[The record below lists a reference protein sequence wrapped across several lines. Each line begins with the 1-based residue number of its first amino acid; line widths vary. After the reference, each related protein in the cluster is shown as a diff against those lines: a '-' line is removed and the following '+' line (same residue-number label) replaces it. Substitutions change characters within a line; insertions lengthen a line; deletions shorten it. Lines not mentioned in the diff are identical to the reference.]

1 MININNIFS
10 LFSSNDDLDGNNN
23 TPTHID
29 FTNSPVYWVG
39 MYKKLIVNHI
49 SFNTKVIQFF
59 KMADH
64 EFDSADMKEASEF
77 ITYNRAWSYISQVD
91 PNIQEHLD
99 AIYHYSDEHLDTAL
113 KLGIN
118 YFEQSEQY
126 ERCALLH
133 KILLSIEN
141 FQKKLGD

>member
-59 KMADH
+59 K
-64 EFDSADMKEASEF
+64 K
-77 ITYNRAWSYISQVD
+77 IGRAHV
-91 PNIQEHLD
+91 
-99 AIYHYSDEHLDTAL
+99 
-113 KLGIN
+113 
-118 YFEQSEQY
+118 
-126 ERCALLH
+126 
-133 KILLSIEN
+133 
-141 FQKKLGD
+141 